1 MRTIDFNRFE
11 QIIKKI
17 IRNDSKIVDNLLNK
31 AKYENKNRLNQIK
44 RNKKMES
51 KPSSYQFKLLP
62 VNAKDVTTI
71 EKELYYRKL

>member
-17 IRNDSKIVDNLLNK
+17 IKSDSKIIDNLLNK
-31 AKYENKNRLNQIK
+31 GKYQNKSRLNQI
-44 RNKKMES
+44 RRSKKTES

-62 VNAKDVTTI
+62 VNGKDVSTI